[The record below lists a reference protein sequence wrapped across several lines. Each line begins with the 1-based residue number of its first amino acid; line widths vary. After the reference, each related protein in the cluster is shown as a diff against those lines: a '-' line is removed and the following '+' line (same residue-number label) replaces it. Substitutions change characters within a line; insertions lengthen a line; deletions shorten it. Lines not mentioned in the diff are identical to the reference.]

1 MPIIEIDLST
11 APPPPAP
18 IPALIIRSGSWAAAM
33 GVLLFFVL
41 AFWVAVLR
49 ALTGWV
55 LSLISPSWEQ
65 AFVSFVA
72 PFDNLFAR
80 DSPYSAVALTIGA
93 GISAVVVAVLVVVHL
108 LHLRNWRVPHY
119 DVPIKAVSAKL
130 RRLAARGRLIGRRGR
145 LWGWIFLGAFTAALA
160 APFVAREYGINLF
173 AEVWALFPPG
183 EEGLAKGVTAAV
195 YFLALA
201 VLLLNALRLMM
212 ARATARRHFLSA
224 LLRLA
229 PFAGAIAAYFLFSS
243 IVFLIYGLGPFPEK
257 LDSSEE
263 AFLTAVLGGVV
274 LMFVTLFTLMY
285 WLYPHAHNL
294 AQPLARDAM
303 RSDRRSPI
311 VFLRSFHD
319 DFRQVKTS
327 AEGDSASLGEITSKD
342 AIGFEGLLS
351 DISKPFGPFIAIAR
365 PGSAPSAEA
374 ARAYFAG
381 EEWRDAVVQWMDD
394 ARLLLMIAGYTD
406 GLHWELSQTIQRGH
420 AGKVIF
426 LFPPDDPYTD
436 ARWAWVKAAFRD
448 HQVAQMMGR
457 TAPKNVIGLHLDA
470 TGALIVLRS
479 EKLLSR
485 NYRAALAVAFY
496 GLLDPP

>member
-1 MPIIEIDLST
+1 
-11 APPPPAP
+11 
-18 IPALIIRSGSWAAAM
+18 
-33 GVLLFFVL
+33 
-41 AFWVAVLR
+41 
-49 ALTGWV
+49 
-55 LSLISPSWEQ
+55 
-65 AFVSFVA
+65 
-72 PFDNLFAR
+72 
-80 DSPYSAVALTIGA
+80 
-93 GISAVVVAVLVVVHL
+93 
-108 LHLRNWRVPHY
+108 
-119 DVPIKAVSAKL
+119 
-130 RRLAARGRLIGRRGR
+130 
-145 LWGWIFLGAFTAALA
+145 
-160 APFVAREYGINLF
+160 
-173 AEVWALFPPG
+173 
-183 EEGLAKGVTAAV
+183 
-195 YFLALA
+195 
-201 VLLLNALRLMM
+201 
-212 ARATARRHFLSA
+212 
-224 LLRLA
+224 
-229 PFAGAIAAYFLFSS
+229 
-243 IVFLIYGLGPFPEK
+243 
-257 LDSSEE
+257 
-263 AFLTAVLGGVV
+263 
-274 LMFVTLFTLMY
+274 
-285 WLYPHAHNL
+285 
-294 AQPLARDAM
+294 M